1 MKDLLEFIVK
11 GLLGKEKFEI
21 QETDDNNFSTLSI
34 KTEPSFV
41 GILIGK
47 GGQTIRT
54 IRNILK
60 VRAIL
65 EKKGV
70 NVTIADTTTQ
80 TDQVSPLA
88 PKVEPQQKKA

>member
-1 MKDLLEFIVK
+1 MKELLEFLIK

-21 QETDDNNFSTLSI
+21 EEDNDNNFTNFTV

-47 GGQTIRT
+47 GGQTIKA

-70 NVTIADTTTQ
+70 NVAITQ
-80 TDQVSPLA
+80 KD
-88 PKVEPQQKKA
+88 